1 MKSHTNRNPM
11 PSKAFTQIVNR
22 MDEKFRQLEGVLSR
36 DQLLNEDWPN
46 GHRRQIIEQHVVAL
60 YELERRLRKLEA
72 FWLPQGTPLIT
83 GVPESTVKRYSTY
96 VESRRADIPKLFY
109 KLMDFDIDLELEHI
123 EDERVHACSE
133 TLETPTQSDDSELT
147 ILDLVSSS
155 PERDAFQETITEAFC
170 QFKEMMEE
178 TGDADDE
185 LDAINDL
192 IRSSWFTPQQW
203 WENAHELRLTI
214 LPRRVGP
221 LNQPSR
227 AQLFDLYKA
236 AVTGNYTATIAL
248 ARSVTEGVLVERQR
262 VWLPQK
268 LRIDGDSGSRSG
280 SRLNSLL
287 DAYERAG
294 VELPFDEIRRTIQR
308 PGNAILHSDNY
319 VKWRRGDLALDA
331 VNLTARVL
339 TRLHAPR

>member
-1 MKSHTNRNPM
+1 MKSHTKRDLN
-11 PSKAFTQIVNR
+11 PSKLFTQIVNR
-22 MDEKFRQLEGVLSR
+22 MDQQFRQLECVLSR
-36 DQLLNEDWPN
+36 DQLLNEDWPYD
-46 GHRRQIIEQHVVAL
+46 HRRQIIDQHVVTLYAL
-60 YELERRLRKLEA
+60 EMRLKKLEV
-72 FWLPQGTPLIT
+72 FWLPQGSPLIT
-83 GVPESTVKRYSTY
+83 GVPESAVKRYTTY
-96 VESRRADIPKLFY
+96 VEPRRADIPQLYSKF
-109 KLMDFDIDLELEHI
+109 MDFDIDLDLDQI
-123 EDERVHACSE
+123 EDGGVHACSE
-133 TLETPTQSDDSELT
+133 TLETPTLSDDSET
-147 ILDLVSSS
+147 ILDFVSSS
-155 PERDAFQETITEAFC
+155 PERDAFQETLTEAFA
-170 QFKEMMEE
+170 QFKEMIEE

-192 IRSSWFTPQQW
+192 LRSSWFTPQQW

-221 LNQPSR
+221 LNRPSR

-248 ARSVTEGVLVERQR
+248 ARSVTEGVLVERQG
-262 VWLPQK
+262 VWLPQE
-268 LRIDGDSGSRSG
+268 LRIESDSGSRSG

-294 VELPFDEIRRTIQR
+294 ADLPFDEIRRSIQR

-319 VKWRRGDLALDA
+319 VRWRRGDLALNA